1 MLRGG
6 GGNLFSGD
14 RVSALADLGAL
25 EISQSIG
32 DRPEGLELLGH
43 VSNNSKNYITYNAS
57 Q

>member
-6 GGNLFSGD
+6 GGKLFSGD
-14 RVSALADLGAL
+14 RVPALADFGAL
-25 EISQSIG
+25 EVSQSIG

-43 VSNNSKNYITYNAS
+43 VSNSKIYITYNVS